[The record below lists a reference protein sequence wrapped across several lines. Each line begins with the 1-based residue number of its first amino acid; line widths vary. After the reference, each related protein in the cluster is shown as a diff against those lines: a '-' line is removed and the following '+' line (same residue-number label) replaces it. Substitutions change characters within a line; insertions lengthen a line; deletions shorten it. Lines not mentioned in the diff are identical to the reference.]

1 MDDKL
6 RDIFDSLDPEEV
18 DELLKD
24 IDISDVNAKD
34 SANNISK
41 ISENRIRR
49 QVLKKTGV
57 RSVPNRR
64 RIYAIAASAAV
75 FFISVGIIGYV
86 EFGPG
91 AKKSDDRVSDYA
103 EGSVAEYVADS
114 EQELGDS
121 MDYAAEAPAAAE
133 EKVAERSESN
143 GVGVGSK
150 GVADSMAKADTAVA
164 AVDSMASEEV
174 ELMLSESAYE
184 IDKFDFSGAF
194 SELSDMENDCD
205 YVVVGVKTESI
216 FVQTEDENVYSLEA
230 GFRVEKVITDN
241 TGEGIPDNIM
251 VDEGITYE
259 PDRDV
264 YVRDGGYSYMKT
276 GNEYVLFLKKSGE
289 GKYRIDGVVYGKI
302 PVDESETG
310 YSLAELGSDEDMS
323 AVKSVIKDAWNEYV
337 AGTHTSVKTQ
347 PDGGEPQSVPE
358 ATQAP
363 AETDISGSNEPDMTA
378 EPTAEPN
385 NEITEH

>member
-1 MDDKL
+1 
-6 RDIFDSLDPEEV
+6 
-18 DELLKD
+18 
-24 IDISDVNAKD
+24 
-34 SANNISK
+34 
-41 ISENRIRR
+41 
-49 QVLKKTGV
+49 
-57 RSVPNRR
+57 
-64 RIYAIAASAAV
+64 
-75 FFISVGIIGYV
+75 
-86 EFGPG
+86 
-91 AKKSDDRVSDYA
+91 
-103 EGSVAEYVADS
+103 
-114 EQELGDS
+114 
-121 MDYAAEAPAAAE
+121 
-133 EKVAERSESN
+133 
-143 GVGVGSK
+143 
-150 GVADSMAKADTAVA
+150 
-164 AVDSMASEEV
+164 
-174 ELMLSESAYE
+174 MLSESAYE

-241 TGEGIPDNIM
+241 TGEGIPDNIT